1 MQLAGGLIYLLM
13 GADLLVRGAV
23 ALARRFQVSPMVV
36 AFSVVAFGTSV
47 PELVVTLRASLTGFP
62 GLVLGN
68 VVGSNTANVLLVGG
82 ASAICYPLACGSGT
96 VRRDAAIMMLV
107 SLAFGLACL
116 TGDLGRVDGVLL
128 LTGLVVVMGA
138 TARATFAEYRAS
150 DPSLPMDW
158 VLGLPS
164 QMVMIVVFLVLGI
177 VGLPV
182 GASLLVEAAVEI
194 AGRLG
199 VSDTFIG
206 LTLVALGTSL
216 PELATTVMAAFQ
228 KRTDVA
234 IGTIIGSN
242 TFNILAI
249 MGVGAAVSPSGVDIS
264 RRFLILDLPVMLTAS
279 GVEHHHPLALRP
291 AMEPYTIYVDGI
303 SSYRIVDN
311 VRNCRDEVV
320 SCISQSLDHSFRI
333 GQQFDRF

>member
-1 MQLAGGLIYLLM
+1 M

-23 ALARRFQVSPMVV
+23 ALARRAHVSPMLV

-47 PELVVTLRASLTGFP
+47 PELVVTLRAALTGFP

-82 ASAICYPLACGSGT
+82 ASAICYPLACGGGSI
-96 VRRDAAIMMLV
+96 RRDAAVMMLV
-107 SLAFGLACL
+107 SVAFALACL
-116 TGDLGRVDGVLL
+116 SGELARLDGLILL
-128 LTGLVVVMGA
+128 AGFILVMGW
-138 TARATFAEYRAS
+138 TARATFAAYRAA
-150 DPSLPMDW
+150 DTSLPMDW

-164 QMVMIVVFLVLGI
+164 QKRMITLFLGLGI

-182 GASLLVEAAVEI
+182 GANLLVKAAVEI
-194 AGRLG
+194 AGQLG
-199 VSDTFIG
+199 VSETVVG

-228 KRTDVA
+228 KRTEVA

-249 MGVGAAVSPSGVDIS
+249 MGVGAAVSPVGVTIS
-264 RRFLILDLPVMLTAS
+264 RRFLALDLPVMLAAS
-279 GVEHHHPLALRP
+279 LVLSLFAFRRRSIGRRPGVVLLGGYVAYMVTLFILA
-291 AMEPYTIYVDGI
+291 
-303 SSYRIVDN
+303 
-311 VRNCRDEVV
+311 
-320 SCISQSLDHSFRI
+320 
-333 GQQFDRF
+333 